1 MSEQDRTYEYHYPTE
16 PTAPE
21 TIQVSSTPE
30 PTPPPAPV
38 PNRKPLVIA
47 GIVAACLV
55 AALVGFLVRPN
66 NGSVGV
72 GGGSSTDSTTGFN
85 NPATLAA
92 AVQEAYQASF
102 AQDGYYSPIT
112 ANCIPTGIAHQ
123 FTCLLETSTSYGEP
137 IRASHTVTVT
147 PDGSD
152 WISDSR

>member
-21 TIQVSSTPE
+21 TITSTPE

-66 NGSVGV
+66 NGSVGI
-72 GGGSSTDSTTGFN
+72 GGSSTDSTTGFN

-147 PDGSD
+147 PDGTD